1 MRTRAVAMV
10 VVALALAGCD
20 PAVPNSAAGAGF
32 GTATEYQR
40 QQARLERTRTLQTPW
55 TFGVGPVA
63 QTGGAPA
70 PAPAPAPVGAPMVA
84 PGMAS
89 VTPAAPVSESAAIA
103 SEALAAI
110 GAAPAAAPVVAP
122 ALPQAVPPVA
132 ATPDRSNIAAF
143 ALSTTHTPGTQVY
156 RRNSLLRTAPANR
169 ACGRFASPGL
179 AQEEFLRR
187 GGPERDPLNI
197 DPDGDGFVCGWNPAP
212 FRIRN

>member
-70 PAPAPAPVGAPMVA
+70 PAPAPVGAPMVA

-122 ALPQAVPPVA
+122 ALPPAVPPVA

-143 ALSTTHTPGTQVY
+143 ALSTTHMPGTQVY